1 MVFSSVICE
10 CYPNSWSDQS
20 LQFGSGLLLI
30 YDKCDRERTLNYNMK
45 EHWIAAT
52 LPLQNIIRDVSN
64 IIQPLN
70 DIDDDS
76 LNSLPPFVHF
86 LMYKA
91 AKILTHSMRDETS
104 FNTNIQILKSL
115 RDFLNLIE
123 TRWLAASKELL
134 LPYCCITCSLIFRP
148 LFRPL
153 RRRYYSKNFQGVG
166 KGETRRSV
174 IGFFIVNST
183 K

>member
-1 MVFSSVICE
+1 
-10 CYPNSWSDQS
+10 
-20 LQFGSGLLLI
+20 
-30 YDKCDRERTLNYNMK
+30 MK

-104 FNTNIQILKSL
+104 FNTNIQTLKSL
-115 RDFLNLIE
+115 RDFLNLIQ
-123 TRWLAASKELL
+123 TRWLAASKEL
-134 LPYCCITCSLIFRP
+134 
-148 LFRPL
+148 
-153 RRRYYSKNFQGVG
+153 
-166 KGETRRSV
+166 
-174 IGFFIVNST
+174 
-183 K
+183 